1 MSSSLVATAVPN
13 FAAFDSGHKSAA
25 TVVLVF
31 ALLSTLVLS
40 IVLLGV
46 VWVVSFAAFK
56 RTASEHLGRE
66 VFFFR
71 SQLGQYA
78 FSLLL
83 SKWISSLGGLITV
96 KWVYEGGITTGPSCA
111 AQGAL
116 NELGEFGSSFF
127 VVAMGIH
134 TFNTLVLRNRQPQWV
149 GPVVTTLGW
158 ASALAVGAGPLTIS
172 SRASGPLYNIGSL
185 TCGFSKSSPIPHM
198 LLFFV
203 PVFLASLLSAIV
215 YSLIFLIL
223 RGTLTINGGLRFQL
237 DPERRLRLRNETF
250 EEYQRFVYSVART
263 MLWLPFT
270 FVLTLFPSSIV
281 QSMDMSGIAVSAG
294 TMSFSYVLVYLDGIF
309 DVLILF
315 NVLRALGCVVKSPNS
330 TVSSDPEK
338 GRGHVSRPT
347 YDWKPQSSF
356 SSSSQAQIM
365 RTAPPAR
372 PPSTILQGSAPRPLS
387 LGRSLFQPHKRT
399 GSESSSARLL
409 TPEPL
414 SRGHSPSPSLDGS
427 EVSVAATVLQKP
439 IVPTSV
445 LDAELP
451 LLPSAIRKPTE
462 TGPQLLLHTTDLPQN
477 NSTGLTPYSPPR
489 HSRYGGLSPIPG
501 SPSIPHSAAPFL
513 EVTLHSPATLKRTP
527 TNDSV
532 GSVVSMYFS
541 QKSTE
546 SDLPPFPVPAVPRDS
561 SIGLP
566 LSDYVPPARRV
577 PTALAARFPGSHS
590 S

>member
-1 MSSSLVATAVPN
+1 MMPSKLVIFRVSSGDHHTPFSVRSFNGTGSPLFFLSFFLSLFTTNRLQGCLLFTSVRNSPAVDQP
-13 FAAFDSGHKSAA
+13 SIHVTRHKSAA
-25 TVVLVF
+25 TVVFVF

-46 VWVVSFAAFK
+46 IWVVSFAAFK
-56 RTASEHLGRE
+56 RTVSENLARE

-83 SKWISSLGGLITV
+83 SKWISSLGGLITI
-96 KWVYEGGITTGPSCA
+96 KWVYEGGVTTGPSCA

-158 ASALAVGAGPLTIS
+158 ASALAVGTGPLTIS
-172 SRASGPLYNIGSL
+172 SHANGPLYDIGSL
-185 TCGFSKSSPIPHM
+185 MCGFSKSSPIPHM
-198 LLFFV
+198 LLFFI

-294 TMSFSYVLVYLDGIF
+294 TMALSYVLVYLDGIF

-315 NVLRALGCVVKSPNS
+315 NVLRALGRVVKSPNS

-338 GRGHVSRPT
+338 GRGNVSRPT

-356 SSSSQAQIM
+356 ASAPQPQIM
-365 RTAPPAR
+365 KTAPPAR
-372 PPSTILQGSAPRPLS
+372 PPSTILQGSAPRSLS
-387 LGRSLFQPHKRT
+387 LGGSLFQPHKRT
-399 GSESSSARLL
+399 GSEGSSTRLL

-427 EVSVAATVLQKP
+427 EASVAATVLQKP

-445 LDAELP
+445 LDAQLP
-451 LLPSAIRKPTE
+451 LLPSAIQRHTE

-477 NSTGLTPYSPPR
+477 NSNRSHALFTPK
-489 HSRYGGLSPIPG
+489 
-501 SPSIPHSAAPFL
+501 A
-513 EVTLHSPATLKRTP
+513 
-527 TNDSV
+527 
-532 GSVVSMYFS
+532 FS
-541 QKSTE
+541 HPQR
-546 SDLPPFPVPAVPRDS
+546 P
-561 SIGLP
+561 
-566 LSDYVPPARRV
+566 
-577 PTALAARFPGSHS
+577 
-590 S
+590 